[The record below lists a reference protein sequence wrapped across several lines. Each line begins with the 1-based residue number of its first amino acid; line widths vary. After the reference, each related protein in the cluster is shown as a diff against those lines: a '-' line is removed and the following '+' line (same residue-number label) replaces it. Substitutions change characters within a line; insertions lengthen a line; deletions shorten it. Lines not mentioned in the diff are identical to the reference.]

1 MRLSLQT
8 FSTLVQNAA
17 ASVQAS
23 AAQLLDLSVGS
34 SLRAILE
41 ANASLGLWVQW
52 LILQVLQATR
62 AATSTG
68 GDLDTFLADYG
79 VARLPATA
87 ATGTVTFGRFTALT
101 GAVVPVG
108 ALVRTADGSQTY
120 AVVADTTNAAYSL
133 ASGGYVVAATQ
144 PTVDAPVAAQTAGS
158 AGNVVAGSVVQL
170 VTAIPGVDTVVNAAG
185 FSGGI
190 DGESDAAVR
199 ARFQN
204 FLATRSQA
212 TAAAVAFAVSGVQQ
226 GLTQVLQENI
236 DESGA
241 PRAGH
246 FVLTVDDGSGAPS
259 TMLLQSV
266 QQAVDAVRPL
276 GSTFSVHPPQIVT
289 VNIGLTMVAAA
300 QVQRAQAIA
309 AVTAA
314 LTAYVNAL
322 PVGASLGTA
331 RVAQLAYDA
340 SPLVAAVSAIALNGG
355 TSDVVPPPTGVIKL
369 GTVVVS

>member
-1 MRLSLQT
+1 
-8 FSTLVQNAA
+8 
-17 ASVQAS
+17 
-23 AAQLLDLSVGS
+23 
-34 SLRAILE
+34 
-41 ANASLGLWVQW
+41 VQW

-133 ASGGYVVAATQ
+133 GSGGYVVAATQ
-144 PTVDAPVAAQTAGS
+144 PSVDAPVAAQTAGS

-170 VTAIPGVDTVVNAAG
+170 VTAIPGIDTVVNAAG

-259 TMLLQSV
+259 TTLLQSV

-276 GSTFSVHPPQIVT
+276 GSTFSVHPPQIAT

-314 LTAYVNAL
+314 LTAYVDAL

-340 SPLVAAVSAIALNGG
+340 SPLVASVSAITLNGG